1 MWKLAAPAAALAAAL
16 MAFSS
21 SAMAS
26 TNTSV
31 KMSFAEPIIQ
41 DINSGCPALG
51 LPDGG
56 FCGAGA
62 FVPYGHATETI
73 AFGAGCN
80 GGCDLRTVSVVGGSL
95 VLDETFSNS
104 QCPGSCHPNPP
115 RTRQRNADR
124 CDRQRDRHLLRG
136 ERHAHRRGNRCRPAE
151 SCPAFRHHRAGIL
164 STGVH
169 PGSSVPGRGMPQ
181 AVQDDVVGEESTPRP
196 TTPHWLGRPL
206 AGADAADGTG
216 PLWPSGT
223 AWVDGRYCPVEK
235 AKISCSTWASPGRT
249 ALMT

>member
-115 RTRQRNADR
+115 EPDSGT
-124 CDRQRDRHLLRG
+124 L
-136 ERHAHRRGNRCRPAE
+136 
-151 SCPAFRHHRAGIL
+151 
-164 STGVH
+164 T
-169 PGSSVPGRGMPQ
+169 
-181 AVQDDVVGEESTPRP
+181 DVIVS
-196 TTPHWLGRPL
+196 
-206 AGADAADGTG
+206 GTG
-216 PLWPSGT
+216 IFSGASGMLTGAVTAAGPQSHVQLSGT
-223 AWVDGRYCPVEK
+223 IAL
-235 AKISCSTWASPGRT
+235 AS
-249 ALMT
+249 